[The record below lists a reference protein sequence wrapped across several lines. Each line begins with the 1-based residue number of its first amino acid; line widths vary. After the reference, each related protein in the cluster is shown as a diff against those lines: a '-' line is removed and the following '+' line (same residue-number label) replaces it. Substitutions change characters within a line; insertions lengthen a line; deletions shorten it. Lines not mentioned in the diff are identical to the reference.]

1 MNNYTRDTNSRSFE
15 VIKKCKKVVI
25 TGGVGVGKT
34 TTIDYIKQI
43 FNKENTKYVNI
54 PEYIDGDGANGKHML
69 EEYLNKHLSA
79 FDFQYYILNYYDRY
93 YWW

>member
-15 VIKKCKKVVI
+15 VIKRCKKIVI

-43 FNKENTKYVNI
+43 YLV
-54 PEYIDGDGANGKHML
+54 
-69 EEYLNKHLSA
+69 EEV
-79 FDFQYYILNYYDRY
+79 
-93 YWW
+93 